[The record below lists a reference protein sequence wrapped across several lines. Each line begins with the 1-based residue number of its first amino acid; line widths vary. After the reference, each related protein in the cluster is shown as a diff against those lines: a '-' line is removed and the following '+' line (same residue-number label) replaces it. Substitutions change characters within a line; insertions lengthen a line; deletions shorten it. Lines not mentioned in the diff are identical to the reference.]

1 MGWPVNPPPPP
12 RPPILLISATTV
24 QWIDSAVSCP
34 LVYHLVLCVNTT
46 LITFQS
52 GVIVQAKTS
61 DNSVLGPESFIA
73 LWELKA
79 SRSRRGKNPFFKQM
93 FNSEPVRQSRL
104 GDLPPAVSLI

>member
-1 MGWPVNPPPPP
+1 MLFP
-12 RPPILLISATTV
+12 A
-24 QWIDSAVSCP
+24 P

-61 DNSVLGPESFIA
+61 DNSVLEPQKFYRPLGAEGESEQEKVKKKI
-73 LWELKA
+73 
-79 SRSRRGKNPFFKQM
+79 PFFKQM
-93 FNSEPVRQSRL
+93 FNSELVRQSRL